1 MPIELVWFGGVM
13 VVLVGFL
20 TFFLIRRQKP
30 AEPPHLR

>member
-20 TFFLIRRQKP
+20 AFFLIRRQKP